1 MKKALLYNPY
11 LDILGGGERHV
22 LSMMRVLA
30 DAGYT
35 VDIAWNDSSILAKIR
50 DQLKL
55 NIDGF
60 SIVSNVFSKGS
71 SRDRESMTAQYDVFI
86 YVTNG
91 SYFISKAKKNYIF
104 AMYPLKSLY
113 KRSPL
118 TWYKLRNYSVIANGD
133 FTACL
138 LYTSRCV

>member
-1 MKKALLYNPY
+1 MYK
-11 LDILGGGERHV
+11 R
-22 LSMMRVLA
+22 
-30 DAGYT
+30 
-35 VDIAWNDSSILAKIR
+35 
-50 DQLKL
+50 Q
-55 NIDGF
+55 
-60 SIVSNVFSKGS
+60 
-71 SRDRESMTAQYDVFI
+71 AQYDVFI

-133 FTACL
+133 FTAERIKDWLKPVSYTHLDVYKRQSQDL
-138 LYTSRCV
+138 LAEKYL